1 MNLTEEQFEKACR
14 DYEKGYTMAASYVY
28 DYEEFAQG
36 NCVEKRCSAAE
47 LMELLWDDE
56 LETVFGTLTKHMKLG
71 IEECLYKL
79 ESMRYPQNVTSVR
92 LS

>member
-1 MNLTEEQFEKACR
+1 MKLTEEQYKQACR
-14 DYEKGYTMAASYVY
+14 DYEYGYTMAARYLY
-28 DYEEFAQG
+28 DYEEFERG
-36 NCVEKRCSAAE
+36 NYAAKRCSAAE

-56 LETVFGTLTKHMKLG
+56 LEMVFGTLTKHMKLG

-79 ESMRYPQNVTSVR
+79 ESMQYPQNITSVR